1 MNDWQRVDYHE
12 IIRTFAHEDEAHE
25 ELNILRLQ
33 IVKAGLV
40 DQIVVRRMGRRISVK
55 VVMMTLKEEE
65 L

>member
-40 DQIVVRRMGRRISVK
+40 DQIVVRRMGRRISMK
-55 VVMMTLKEEE
+55 VV
-65 L
+65 